1 MAFIPVSPVI
11 SSQGRTLK
19 NGVSSLI
26 GELPAPVFSRPEP
39 LKEGR
44 SMDLFWAAK
53 TENSSFLQHILQC
66 PRPGV
71 SSKPRQELLEL
82 GGKAKNALA
91 INLARFQYRSSDSVW
106 MVKELHSIFVL
117 FICFLQIPDSQARD
131 TVNMSA
137 FLLHLGYSMD
147 LEPGTEDHMMV
158 DGWASLAALG
168 LMAASSGGIESKLCV
183 EMIT

>member
-71 SSKPRQELLEL
+71 SSKPKQELLEL

-91 INLARFQYRSSDSVW
+91 INLVRFQYRSSDSVW
-106 MVKELHSIFVL
+106 MVKELHSIL
-117 FICFLQIPDSQARD
+117 FSS
-131 TVNMSA
+131 SA
-137 FLLHLGYSMD
+137 FFRSRTPR
-147 LEPGTEDHMMV
+147 PGTPSTCAPSSCISATP
-158 DGWASLAALG
+158 WTWNPG
-168 LMAASSGGIESKLCV
+168 LR
-183 EMIT
+183 TT

>member
-71 SSKPRQELLEL
+71 SSKPKQELLEL

-106 MVKELHSIFVL
+106 MVKELHSVCSL
-117 FICFLQIPDSQARD
+117 HLLSSDPGLPGQGHRQHVRLPPASRLLHGPGARD
-131 TVNMSA
+131 
-137 FLLHLGYSMD
+137 
-147 LEPGTEDHMMV
+147 
-158 DGWASLAALG
+158 
-168 LMAASSGGIESKLCV
+168 
-183 EMIT
+183 